1 MSTAEL
7 KAQAVSREGREQ
19 LNTFQESLTD
29 PELRKFLIS
38 LIHMIEQEDEVTLY
52 SNEPELTPNEA
63 AEKLHV
69 SRTFLIKVM
78 DRGDL
83 PFHRVGRDRRIKFSD
98 LMEFEKKRR
107 AHTKAAVES
116 HEHHEQNRAEAL
128 DILTNLLP

>member
-1 MSTAEL
+1 MHTAEL
-7 KAQAVSREGREQ
+7 KPQAVSPEGREQ
-19 LNTFQESLTD
+19 LHTFQKSVTD
-29 PELRKFLIS
+29 PELRKFLMS
-38 LIHMIEQEDEVTLY
+38 LIRMIEQEDEVKLY

-83 PFHRVGRDRRIKFSD
+83 PFHRVGRDRRIKSSD
-98 LMEFEKKRR
+98 LMDFEKKRR
-107 AHTKAAVES
+107 AHTKAAIES
-116 HEHHEQNRAEAL
+116 HERREQNRAEAL